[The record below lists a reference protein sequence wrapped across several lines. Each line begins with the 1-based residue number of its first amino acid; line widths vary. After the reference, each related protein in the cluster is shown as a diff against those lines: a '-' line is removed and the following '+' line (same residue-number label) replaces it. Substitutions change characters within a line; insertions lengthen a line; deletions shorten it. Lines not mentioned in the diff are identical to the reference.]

1 MKILLAVLGV
11 IAGIVFLTGLWVLGS
26 YNGLVTLSEGVDAQW
41 SQVETQYQRRFDL
54 IPNLVAATQGF
65 LKQEQK
71 VFGDIAAARTNY
83 AGSAAGT
90 NERVEATSRY
100 ESALAR
106 LLVIVENYPQ
116 LKSNETVRGLMDEL
130 AGTENR
136 VLVSRDRYNE
146 KVREYNV
153 TIKRFPKNLLA
164 GLFGY
169 DPRAFFDSVE
179 GAEQAPKVELNP

>member
-1 MKILLAVLGV
+1 
-11 IAGIVFLTGLWVLGS
+11 
-26 YNGLVTLSEGVDAQW
+26 
-41 SQVETQYQRRFDL
+41 
-54 IPNLVAATQGF
+54 
-65 LKQEQK
+65 
-71 VFGDIAAARTNY
+71 
-83 AGSAAGT
+83 
-90 NERVEATSRY
+90 
-100 ESALAR
+100 
-106 LLVIVENYPQ
+106 
-116 LKSNETVRGLMDEL
+116 MDEL